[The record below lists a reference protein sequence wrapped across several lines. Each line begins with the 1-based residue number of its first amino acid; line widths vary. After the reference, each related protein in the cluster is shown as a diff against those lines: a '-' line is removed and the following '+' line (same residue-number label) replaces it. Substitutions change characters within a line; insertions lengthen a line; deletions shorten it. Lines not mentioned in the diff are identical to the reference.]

1 MKNKRIEILVIAILI
16 IMQSIIYVIVGQQK
30 AYLHIDEA
38 YSFGLTHYAKIEIQD
53 NEDFY
58 NNWHNNKYYEDYLA
72 VSKTEIGN
80 YKPVYENQ
88 KNDVHPP
95 LYYLLLRFAMELTP
109 EHFSKWTGI
118 ALNIVIY
125 AFITIFMYL
134 ILKKLFKE
142 EKYSNEKSAILAF
155 MSSIILASLSNAIY
169 IRMYALSTLNILIT
183 VFLHIKLLE
192 SEKINPKLLI
202 CIGLS
207 VLAGVL
213 THYYYLFYLFILYLI
228 FVIKY
233 IKEKKL
239 KILMYYTLT
248 MIISGVLSLIIFPYS
263 IQHMFFGYRGQGVIS
278 NLKNISEILPS
289 IFSQIYIINYYVFNN
304 LLIIV
309 VAGIVGI
316 LIYNRI
322 RKKENLKNS
331 KEKREILKIIYVPT
345 IFFLLITA
353 IASPW
358 KVLRYVVP
366 VCGLVFVIGIY
377 YLYKLLKTIF
387 KEKTSNIIICA
398 FFCMILIS
406 PFIFDLKPELLYSDN
421 KDIVQKLGE
430 ELNLPTIYLYNSQ
443 NGGFLGDI
451 LLFTKIN
458 ESYIAKDIENIENDL
473 PQILGNKDISNGII
487 VFINYEQDREN
498 IINKVK
504 ETLNFAECQHLK
516 RLTSCD
522 VYYMNLNEIN

>member
-16 IMQSIIYVIVGQQK
+16 IIQSIMYIIVGQQK
-30 AYLHIDEA
+30 QYLHIDEA
-38 YSFGLTHYAKIEIQD
+38 YSFGLTHYDKIEIQD
-53 NEDFY
+53 NEDFF
-58 NNWHNNKYYEDYLA
+58 NNWHNNKYYEDYLS
-72 VSKTEIGN
+72 VSKSEIGN

-118 ALNIVIY
+118 SLNIVIY
-125 AFITIFMYL
+125 VFITIFIYL
-134 ILKKLFKE
+134 ILKKLFKD

-202 CIGLS
+202 CIGIS

-213 THYYYLFYLFILYLI
+213 THYYYLFYLFILYLV
-228 FVIKY
+228 FAIKY

-239 KILMYYTLT
+239 KTLMYYTLT
-248 MIISGVLSLIIFPYS
+248 IAISGLLSLIIFPYS
-263 IQHMFFGYRGQGVIS
+263 IQHMFLGYRGQGVIS
-278 NLKNISEILPS
+278 NLKNINEILPS

-304 LLIIV
+304 LLTIV
-309 VAGIVGI
+309 VVGIIWI
-316 LIYNRI
+316 LIYNKI
-322 RKKENLKNS
+322 RKRDNYRES
-331 KEKREILKIIYVPT
+331 KRKIEILKIIYLPT

-366 VCGLVFVIGIY
+366 VCGLTFILGIY
-377 YLYKLLKTIF
+377 YLYKLLQTIFNEKTI
-387 KEKTSNIIICA
+387 NIMMGA

-406 PFIFDLKPELLYSDN
+406 PFIFDLEPELLYSDN
-421 KDIVQKLGE
+421 NEIVQKLGE

-458 ESYIAKDIENIENDL
+458 ESYIAKDIENIEKDVQ
-473 PQILGNKDISNGII
+473 QILENKDISNGIL
-487 VFINYEQDREN
+487 VFINYEQDKEN

-504 ETLNFAECQHLK
+504 ETLDFTECQHLK

-522 VYYMNLNEIN
+522 VYYIGF